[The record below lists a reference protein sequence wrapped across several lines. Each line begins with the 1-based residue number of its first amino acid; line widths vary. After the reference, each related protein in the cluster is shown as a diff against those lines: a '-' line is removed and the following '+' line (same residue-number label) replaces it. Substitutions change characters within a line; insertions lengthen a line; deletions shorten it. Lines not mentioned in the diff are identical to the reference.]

1 MQDKLNGGGDFDALA
16 KEYSDDPGS
25 KETGG
30 KYENAEVGQWVP
42 EFKKAAIELPIG
54 KISDPVET
62 SYGYHVMKVE
72 SRSSK
77 TFDDVKAGL
86 RSEAAQAKIY
96 EFLEKEL
103 PGLIQTNNMPKPEAT
118 PAPTPAPA
126 ADAPKAEEKK

>member
-1 MQDKLNGGGDFDALA
+1 MRMRKSDNGCLNL
-16 KEYSDDPGS
+16 
-25 KETGG
+25 
-30 KYENAEVGQWVP
+30 
-42 EFKKAAIELPIG
+42 KKAAIELPIG